1 MSATRTFAVT
11 LTIPDNEAFT
21 ALETLGR
28 LGIPVARVVRAD
40 IWQFEVGTKPPDV
53 VSSRLDA
60 VPPDANA
67 ARPAALP
74 TQPSSDTPV
83 DDLART
89 VASIETIHN
98 PNKHR
103 LAERP
108 SDRPVPGEVWIA
120 SRDEATETRVAGR
133 AVPGVRSI
141 RRRTAWRL
149 LDGSGRDVAPADLD
163 RAVETF
169 LCNPAFQVAITA

>member
-1 MSATRTFAVT
+1 MSSRAYAVF

-28 LGIPVARVVRAD
+28 LGLAVGRVVRAD
-40 IWQFEVGTKPPDV
+40 VWL
-53 VSSRLDA
+53 LD
-60 VPPDANA
+60 
-67 ARPAALP
+67 
-74 TQPSSDTPV
+74 V
-83 DDLART
+83 DDAAAGDLTAA

-103 LAERP
+103 LVARAAPEP
-108 SDRPVPGEVWIA
+108 DPGEVWIA
-120 SRDEATETRVAGR
+120 SRDEAPATHVAGR
-133 AVPGVRSI
+133 AIPGVRAI

-149 LDGSGRDVAPADLD
+149 LDEGGRDVAPAVLD

-169 LCNPAFQVAITA
+169 LCNPASQVAIRR

>member
-1 MSATRTFAVT
+1 VTQTFAVT

-21 ALETLGR
+21 AFETLAR

-40 IWQFEVGTKPPDV
+40 IWLFV
-53 VSSRLDA
+53 VDA
-60 VPPDANA
+60 
-67 ARPAALP
+67 PAG
-74 TQPSSDTPV
+74 
-83 DDLART
+83 DLTAT
-89 VASIETIHN
+89 ISSIETIHN

-103 LAERP
+103 LLARD
-108 SDRPVPGEVWIA
+108 SDRPAPGEVWIA
-120 SRDEATETRVAGR
+120 SRDEARVTLVGGR
-133 AVPGVRSI
+133 AIPGVRAI

-149 LDGSGRDVAPADLD
+149 LDDSGRDIAPADLE

>member
-1 MSATRTFAVT
+1 MSAARTFAVS

-28 LGIPVARVVRAD
+28 LGIDVARVVRAD
-40 IWQFEVGTKPPDV
+40 IWLF
-53 VSSRLDA
+53 DA
-60 VPPDANA
+60 DASA
-67 ARPAALP
+67 G
-74 TQPSSDTPV
+74 
-83 DDLART
+83 DLAST

-103 LAERP
+103 LAERE
-108 SDRPVPGEVWIA
+108 SDRPASGEVWIA
-120 SRDEATETRVAGR
+120 SRDEAPARLVAGR
-133 AVPGVRSI
+133 AIPGVSAI

-149 LDGSGRDVAPADLD
+149 LDDSGRDVAADTLD

>member
-1 MSATRTFAVT
+1 MTATRTFAVT

-21 ALETLGR
+21 AYETLGR
-28 LGIPVARVVRAD
+28 LGIAVARVVRAD
-40 IWQFEVGTKPPDV
+40 IWQFDV
-53 VSSRLDA
+53 AGSAS
-60 VPPDANA
+60 
-67 ARPAALP
+67 
-74 TQPSSDTPV
+74 
-83 DDLART
+83 DLAGT
-89 VASIETIHN
+89 VASIEAIHN

-108 SDRPVPGEVWIA
+108 SDRPPPGEVWIA
-120 SRDEATETRVAGR
+120 PRDEGSVTTVAGR
-133 AVPGVRSI
+133 AIPGVRAI

-149 LDGSGRDVAPADLD
+149 LDEAGRDVAPAELD

>member
-21 ALETLGR
+21 ALETLER
-28 LGIPVARVVRAD
+28 LGVPVARVMRAD
-40 IWQFEVGTKPPDV
+40 IWQF
-53 VSSRLDA
+53 DA
-60 VPPDANA
+60 DADA
-67 ARPAALP
+67 AAEGAAG
-74 TQPSSDTPV
+74 
-83 DDLART
+83 DLA
-89 VASIETIHN
+89 VAIASNETIHN

-103 LAERP
+103 LAERE

-120 SRDEATETRVAGR
+120 SRDEAPTRLVAGR
-133 AVPGVRSI
+133 SIPGVRAI

-149 LDGSGRDVAPADLD
+149 LDDSGRDVAPAALD

-169 LCNPAFQVAITA
+169 LCNPAFQVAIKT

>member
-40 IWQFEVGTKPPDV
+40 IWLFEA
-53 VSSRLDA
+53 DA
-60 VPPDANA
+60 GGA
-67 ARPAALP
+67 AG
-74 TQPSSDTPV
+74 
-83 DDLART
+83 DLART
-89 VASIETIHN
+89 IASIETIHN

-103 LAERP
+103 LMERD
-108 SDRPVPGEVWIA
+108 SDRPPSGEVWIA
-120 SRDEATETRVAGR
+120 ARDEAPARLVAGR
-133 AVPGVRSI
+133 AIAGVRAV

-149 LDGSGRDVAPADLD
+149 LDDSGRDIAPAALD

-169 LCNPAFQVAITA
+169 LCNPAFQVAITT

>member
-1 MSATRTFAVT
+1 VSTRTYAVS

-28 LGIPVARVVRAD
+28 LGVPVAGVRRAD
-40 IWQFEVGTKPPDV
+40 VWQFD
-53 VSSRLDA
+53 
-60 VPPDANA
+60 
-67 ARPAALP
+67 
-74 TQPSSDTPV
+74 V
-83 DDLART
+83 DDAAASDLTAT

-103 LAERP
+103 LTERAAP
-108 SDRPVPGEVWIA
+108 EPEPGEVWIA
-120 SRDEATETRVAGR
+120 ARDEAPATLVAGR
-133 AVPGVRSI
+133 AIPGVRAI

-149 LDGSGRDVAPADLD
+149 LDESGRDVPQAVRE

-169 LCNPAFQVAITA
+169 LCNPAFQVATTTCP

>member
-1 MSATRTFAVT
+1 MSAVRTFAVT

-21 ALETLGR
+21 AYETLAR

-40 IWQFEVGTKPPDV
+40 IWQFETPA
-53 VSSRLDA
+53 DA
-60 VPPDANA
+60 PH
-67 ARPAALP
+67 
-74 TQPSSDTPV
+74 
-83 DDLART
+83 LAGA

-103 LAERP
+103 LAERE
-108 SDRPVPGEVWIA
+108 SDRPASGEVWIA
-120 SRDEATETRVAGR
+120 SRDEAPATAVGGR
-133 AVPGVRSI
+133 AIPGVSAI

-149 LDGSGRDVAPADLD
+149 LDDAGRDIPQSELD

-169 LCNPAFQVAITA
+169 LCNPAFQIAIGPSVG

>member
-1 MSATRTFAVT
+1 MSATRTFAVS

-40 IWQFEVGTKPPDV
+40 IWLF
-53 VSSRLDA
+53 DA
-60 VPPDANA
+60 DADDA
-67 ARPAALP
+67 AG
-74 TQPSSDTPV
+74 
-83 DDLART
+83 DLASAI
-89 VASIETIHN
+89 ASNETIHN

-103 LAERP
+103 LAERE
-108 SDRPVPGEVWIA
+108 SNRPPPGEVWIA
-120 SRDEATETRVAGR
+120 SRDEAPASLVAGR
-133 AVPGVRSI
+133 SIPGVRAI

-149 LDGSGRDVAPADLD
+149 LDDSGRDVAPAALD

-169 LCNPAFQVAITA
+169 LCNPAFQVAIKT